1 MNPPVKCRTPLHGE
15 RLCYDT
21 PFRMAHEPLLRIYLG
36 RHGQTDWNA
45 QERLQGWTDVP
56 LNETGIQQAHQLRER
71 LRGIPLDAVYS
82 SALQRSRRTAELAAP
97 DVPIVSLADLNE
109 QSLGKYE
116 GQTLT
121 GELLDEFRKRR
132 TNPDDALEGGESRNQ
147 HQARVRRALGFI
159 RRNHPAGGAILIVG
173 HGGTNNM
180 ILQTLFGDMADVTFR
195 FRNTELLLLEL
206 PESSPPILWK
216 TAQDM

>member
-1 MNPPVKCRTPLHGE
+1 MNPPVKCRAPPQGE
-15 RLCYDT
+15 RVCYDT
-21 PFRMAHEPLLRIYLG
+21 TFRMAHDTLLRIYLG

-56 LNETGIQQAHQLRER
+56 LNETGLQQALQLRER

-97 DVPIVSLADLNE
+97 GVPLVNLADLNE

-116 GQTLT
+116 GQILT
-121 GELLDEFRKRR
+121 GALLDEFRKRR
-132 TNPDDALEGGESRNQ
+132 INPDDSLEGGESRNE
-147 HQARVRRALGFI
+147 HQARVRRALDFI
-159 RRNHPAGGAILIVG
+159 RKNHPSGGAILIVG

-180 ILQTLFGDMADVTFR
+180 ILQSLFGNMSDVTFR
-195 FRNTELLLLEL
+195 FQNTELLLLEL
-206 PESSPPILWK
+206 PENAPPILWK
-216 TAQDM
+216 TVQDM